1 MGLTMLPREEYIEQ
15 AYFFR
20 TMLERLADGMPAQEV
35 LAQCHEEILSTTR
48 LPMAIQFLAGE
59 IKLNGVMAPAMQRL
73 PHYFTAWQAFVMA
86 RAEDDHSRFDISTAL
101 VILQREAEYKSKEPT
116 PAGLFVYQF
125 ETMSRN
131 RLGYDEGLRC
141 AAGDPIYDETWQ
153 KWIKRLRGTVGHVD
167 FGDLLFLSSEYH
179 THQRRRLGAEESD
192 ENGKFPMLFGEREGK
207 IAWANR
213 GKDPLYLFAAL
224 QRHLGY
230 PVVPRPARGEQVN
243 RIPAL
248 ERKIH
253 QLETRIK
260 LLESE
265 LRGTLDLS
273 EFYVNPKGQGGGPN
287 PSSDSGAQGGDDNS
301 SRP

>member
-1 MGLTMLPREEYIEQ
+1 MLPSEEYIEQ

-20 TMLERLADGMPAQEV
+20 TMRERLADGMPAQEV

-73 PHYFTAWQAFVMA
+73 THYFTPWQTFVIA
-86 RAEDDHSRFDISTAL
+86 RAEDARARFDVSTGL
-101 VILQREAEYKSKEPT
+101 EILQREAEYKAKDPT

-125 ETMSRN
+125 ESMSRN

-141 AAGDPIYDETWQ
+141 AAGDPLYDEAWQ

-167 FGDLLFLSSEYH
+167 FGDLVFLSSQYH
-179 THQRRRLGAEESD
+179 QQQRRRLGAAEGD
-192 ENGKFPMLFGEREGK
+192 ENGKFPILFGEKEGK

-224 QRHLGY
+224 QRQLGY

-243 RIPAL
+243 RLPTL

-253 QLETRIK
+253 QLEMRIK

-265 LRGTLDLS
+265 LKGTLDLS
-273 EFYVNPKGQGGGPN
+273 KFYAKPEAPEGGRKASKQP
-287 PSSDSGAQGGDDNS
+287 GAEGGDGNS
-301 SRP
+301 PRP

>member
-1 MGLTMLPREEYIEQ
+1 MLPREEYIEQ

-20 TMLERLADGMPAQEV
+20 TVRERLADGLPAQEV
-35 LAQCHEEILSTTR
+35 LAQCHEECLSTTR

-73 PHYFTAWQAFVMA
+73 THYFTPWQGFVVA
-86 RAEDDHSRFDISTAL
+86 RAEHERSRFEVSTAL
-101 VILQREAEYKSKEPT
+101 LILEREAEYKAKEPT

-125 ETMSRN
+125 ETISRN
-131 RLGYDEGLRC
+131 RLGYDEGLGC
-141 AAGDPIYDETWQ
+141 AAGDPLYDETWQ
-153 KWIKRLRGTVGHVD
+153 AWIKRLRGTVGHVD
-167 FGDLLFLSSEYH
+167 FGDMLYLSSEYH
-179 THQRRRLGAEESD
+179 QQQRRRLGSD
-192 ENGKFPMLFGEREGK
+192 EGDGDGRFPMLFGEKEGK

-243 RIPAL
+243 QIPAL

-253 QLETRIK
+253 QLEVRIK

-265 LRGTLDLS
+265 LKGTLDLS
-273 EFYVNPKGQGGGPN
+273 EFYVNPQGQGGDGGP
-287 PSSDSGAQGGDDNS
+287 PGGSEGGDGS
-301 SRP
+301 SLRT